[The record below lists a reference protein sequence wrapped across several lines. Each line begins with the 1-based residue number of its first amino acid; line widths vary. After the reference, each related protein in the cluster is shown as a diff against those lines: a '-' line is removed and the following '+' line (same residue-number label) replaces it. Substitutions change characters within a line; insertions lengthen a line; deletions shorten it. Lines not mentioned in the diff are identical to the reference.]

1 MPQFC
6 LERTFESLMI
16 EAYQFGR
23 MVVDDKVYTS
33 DLIVL
38 HDRIIKG
45 WWRKEGHKL
54 WPLDLEEALET
65 DVDQLVVG
73 TGDQGMMVVV
83 DDTIELLEA
92 LGIALIV
99 EPTGQ
104 AWQTYNRLAGPKVAG
119 AFHLT
124 C

>member
-1 MPQFC
+1 
-6 LERTFESLMI
+6 MI

-33 DLIVL
+33 DLVVL
-38 HDRIIKG
+38 SNRVIEG
-45 WWRKEGHKL
+45 WRRKEGHKL
-54 WPLDLEEALET
+54 WPLDLEETLET
-65 DVDQLVVG
+65 DVDRLIVG
-73 TGDQGMMVVV
+73 TGAHGMMVVA
-83 DDTIELLEA
+83 DATIELLEG
-92 LGIALIV
+92 LGIELIV

-104 AWQTYNRLAGPKVAG
+104 AWKTYNRLAGPKVAG